1 VALSLVLLAVAA
13 VQVRGLLRIEHA
25 NRGYRAEGVTVFNT
39 GRLVPSTLDAETAR
53 RWRMRIPTMAR
64 DIGTRLESVPEVGA
78 FAFTSWLPLN
88 ADQSFYR
95 VMTEAALASGG
106 TGAAMAPHMPW
117 LPVTAGYFETMG
129 ISLRGRTFDM
139 RDSSTSAKVVVLS
152 ESAARILWPDGQA
165 IGRRLTFMQG
175 ARPGP
180 LMEVVGI
187 ANDVKP
193 VLDADRNSSRV
204 YVPLD
209 QSPIIGMGTAVLVV
223 RAAGDVR
230 TLVQNVRRAIVE
242 VEPLLAVLRVRTL
255 TSLIDEMLYLRRLAA
270 VVLSGAGAMGLAL
283 ACIGLYGVVSYS
295 VAQRLREIGIRTT
308 LGAGRRDIVLLV
320 LREGA
325 GVAILGSALG
335 VVIAA
340 LAISWASRVVP
351 GLPAPDLGTFLAVA
365 ATLSCVVIGACLVP
379 AHRASRVDPARVLR
393 GL

>member
-1 VALSLVLLAVAA
+1 
-13 VQVRGLLRIEHA
+13 
-25 NRGYRAEGVTVFNT
+25 
-39 GRLVPSTLDAETAR
+39 
-53 RWRMRIPTMAR
+53 
-64 DIGTRLESVPEVGA
+64 
-78 FAFTSWLPLN
+78 
-88 ADQSFYR
+88 
-95 VMTEAALASGG
+95 
-106 TGAAMAPHMPW
+106 
-117 LPVTAGYFETMG
+117 
-129 ISLRGRTFDM
+129 
-139 RDSSTSAKVVVLS
+139 
-152 ESAARILWPDGQA
+152 
-165 IGRRLTFMQG
+165 
-175 ARPGP
+175 
-180 LMEVVGI
+180 MEVVGI